1 MSYKFCIANSE
12 NSILISSPGDV
23 DTLHQQFML
32 FEYVSPPTEPSEML
46 PDTACV
52 DGEHGQCPP
61 HVKFVHG
68 GWYVPAAQ
76 LVHAKLPMTVLYF
89 PAAHTLHAPP
99 SDPVKPILQSQL
111 LDLTTDCELLGQLL
125 QVATAVAPVAAEY
138 VLALQS
144 VQPALPE
151 FALYLPAPHAAHAPP
166 SGPEKPATHTQSVG
180 ASLPCTACE

>member
-1 MSYKFCIANSE
+1 
-12 NSILISSPGDV
+12 V

-151 FALYLPAPHAAHAPP
+151 FALYLPTPHAAHAPP